1 MLKDIKAIRGKFYIQ
16 RLISEGEHEQQDF
29 KFQISDVH
37 KIAHSISAFAN
48 NSGGRLLVGVKDNG
62 TIAGLRSEEDLYLLE
77 AAAQIYCRPAV
88 KLEMTTFACEGGAIV
103 LRAVIP
109 QAEKRPVQCR
119 ESDGRWQAYY
129 RVADE
134 NIVAHPLMVRA
145 WKRRAADTGGSLIAL
160 STDES
165 AILRFISSADSD
177 ATPEETARAV
187 HLSLRTTEDLIVRLA
202 AMNLVGFRHLPSG
215 FILIPL

>member
-16 RLISEGEHEQQDF
+16 KLISEGEHEQQDF

-62 TIAGLRSEEDLYLLE
+62 TIAGLRSEEDLYMLE

-88 KLEMTTFACEGGAIV
+88 QLEMTTFACEGGAIV

-109 QAEKRPVQCR
+109 QAENRPVQCR

-145 WKRRAADTGGSLIAL
+145 WKRRAADTDGSLL
-160 STDES
+160 SLSPDES
-165 AILRFISSADSD
+165 AILRYISAADPG
-177 ATPEETARAV
+177 ATPEDAARAAR
-187 HLSLRTTEDLIVRLA
+187 LSLRTTEDLIVRLA
-202 AMNLVGFRHLPSG
+202 AMNLIGFRHIPSG